1 MNKRWLIALL
11 IISFAF
17 NLAVVFSFVYFKVMM
32 PPPPPPPPHKDMPHF
47 SPRDRIRTPD
57 AETIALNRKF
67 NEQKIALME
76 ELAKDPVNEASIA
89 TIIDSSVV
97 TQNILERRLGQR
109 LLENRRKMTAI
120 EAKEHFLKR
129 AEFLRNRNANKHHKR
144 SRR

>member
-17 NLAVVFSFVYFKVMM
+17 NLAVVFSFIYFKVML
-32 PPPPPPPPHKDMPHF
+32 PPPPPPKDHMPHF

-57 AETIALNRKF
+57 AETIALNKKF
-67 NEQKIALME
+67 NELKITLME
-76 ELAKDPVNEASIA
+76 ELAKDPLNEARIT

-97 TQNILERRLGQR
+97 TQNNLERRLGQR
-109 LLENRRKMTAI
+109 LLDNRRKMTAI

-129 AEFLRNRNANKHHKR
+129 AEFLRNRAHNIHQRR